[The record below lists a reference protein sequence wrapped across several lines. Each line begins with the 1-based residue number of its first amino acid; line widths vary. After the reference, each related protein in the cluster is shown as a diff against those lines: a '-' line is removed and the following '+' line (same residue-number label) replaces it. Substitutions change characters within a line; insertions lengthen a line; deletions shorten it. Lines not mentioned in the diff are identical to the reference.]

1 MLPASLNARTL
12 LTAREGKER
21 SSTVAG
27 DRGSNPP
34 PSSGESD
41 ANLFLRRNE
50 LSSALRGFNLGR
62 LWVDNFTGWHLLPGI
77 PLKPV

>member
-41 ANLFLRRNE
+41 ANLFLRRT
-50 LSSALRGFNLGR
+50 SALRGFNLGR